1 MELTQFLPF
10 RYILINWWLFFL
22 VRYMMWYPAGNC
34 SLFYFLQAF
43 SSLLF
48 WGLPWVKHFY
58 NREQTSSNFCVHLKE
73 KEDIWLEFLSLKV
86 KHINSLRGFFCL
98 ALFCL
103 FLLCFIWDD
112 IFFPY
117 KKYQESIINVLFLIS
132 WSHLSNAIIT
142 LKFTQG

>member
-1 MELTQFLPF
+1 MELTQLLPF

-34 SLFYFLQAF
+34 SQFYFLQAF

-73 KEDIWLEFLSLKV
+73 KEGIWLEYFLLLKV
-86 KHINSLRGFFCL
+86 KHINSLGLGDF
-98 ALFCL
+98 LFC
-103 FLLCFIWDD
+103 F
-112 IFFPY
+112 
-117 KKYQESIINVLFLIS
+117 VLFGFALVYLS
-132 WSHLSNAIIT
+132 WLHLKKKKNPKKA
-142 LKFTQG
+142 LKSSIYSFLKLFG